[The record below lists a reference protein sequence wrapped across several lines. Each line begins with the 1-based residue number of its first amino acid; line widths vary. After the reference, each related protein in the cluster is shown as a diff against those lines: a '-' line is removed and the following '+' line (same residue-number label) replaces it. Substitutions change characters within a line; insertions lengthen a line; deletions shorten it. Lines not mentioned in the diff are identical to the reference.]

1 MLISDEN
8 HEFDEKHEKQQNL
21 TKTDKIEQDIYEYNL
36 AKFEALKRQHGIES
50 KCNYKTL
57 E

>member
-8 HEFDEKHEKQQNL
+8 YEFDENQQNL

-57 E
+57 N